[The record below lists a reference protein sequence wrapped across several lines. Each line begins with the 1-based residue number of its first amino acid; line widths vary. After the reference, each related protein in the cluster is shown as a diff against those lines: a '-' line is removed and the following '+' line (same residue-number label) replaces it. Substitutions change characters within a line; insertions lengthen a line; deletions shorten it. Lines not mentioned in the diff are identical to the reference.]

1 MEYYK
6 MKKSFSLLITI
17 FLLSIFSYLAVSILE
32 TKSLRNTNLQN
43 QYLYLQAK
51 NHKEFLKAYLN
62 SIDLNGI
69 ENLSIKDDFFE
80 IYAVIKKK
88 TNFFEIDLYIKSK
101 KFDISLSE
109 NFKIIKAL

>member
-1 MEYYK
+1 

-51 NHKEFLKAYLN
+51 NHKNFLKSYIN
-62 SIDLNGI
+62 SIDLSDINH
-69 ENLSIKDDFFE
+69 LSIEDEFFE
-80 IYAVIKKK
+80 IYAIIKKN
-88 TNFFEIDLYIKSK
+88 TNFFEINLHIKSK
-101 KFDISLSE
+101 KFNISIYEKLTKQL
-109 NFKIIKAL
+109 NFKE

>member
-1 MEYYK
+1 

-51 NHKEFLKAYLN
+51 NHKEFFKSYIN
-62 SIDLNGI
+62 YIDLKDIND
-69 ENLSIKDDFFE
+69 LSIEDDFFE
-80 IYAVIKKK
+80 IYAVVKKN
-88 TNFFEIDLYIKSK
+88 TNFFEIDLFVKSK
-101 KFDISLSE
+101 KFDISLHE
-109 NFKIIKAL
+109 KFIK

>member
-1 MEYYK
+1 

-51 NHKEFLKAYLN
+51 NHKEFLKSYIN
-62 SIDLNGI
+62 SIDLNDI
-69 ENLSIKDDFFE
+69 SHLSIKDDFFE
-80 IYAVIKKK
+80 IYSIINKQDS
-88 TNFFEIDLYIKSK
+88 NFNIDLFVKSK
-101 KFDISLSE
+101 KFDISIHE
-109 NFKIIKAL
+109 NFIKEASLK